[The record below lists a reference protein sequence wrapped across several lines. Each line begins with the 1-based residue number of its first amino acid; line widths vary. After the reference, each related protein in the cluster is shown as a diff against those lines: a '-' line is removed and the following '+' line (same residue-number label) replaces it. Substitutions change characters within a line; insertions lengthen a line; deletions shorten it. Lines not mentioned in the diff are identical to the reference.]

1 MRLSASLALPSFEQG
16 ADHATR
22 HPFSNP
28 GFHPPPTGAWNP
40 GFARASSRG
49 IIADVACRESAETVE
64 HVPSTVEE
72 TMSDVA
78 LRSRS
83 HRRQIALSFVAL
95 AVLLMPDTAFSIVAE
110 TPWEV
115 LILRMLTL
123 LGVAVLAVLPWT
135 SAAGPGVR
143 RRLRIWSLPGVAA
156 TVIYLFAADPLYLIV
171 GFCML
176 TGAALDM
183 WTTRGAEAAENLM
196 GRLGHQQRR
205 HRR

>member
-1 MRLSASLALPSFEQG
+1 MRLCASLALPSLE
-16 ADHATR
+16 AVVD

-28 GFHPPPTGAWNP
+28 GFQPPPTGAWDP
-40 GFARASSRG
+40 GFARDPSRG
-49 IIADVACRESAETVE
+49 ITADDDCRESAKSVE

-72 TMSDVA
+72 VMSDAA

-83 HRRQIALSFVAL
+83 HRRQIGLSFAAL
-95 AVLLMPDTAFSIVAE
+95 AVLLMPDTTFSIVAE

-123 LGVAVLAVLPWT
+123 LGVAVLAILPWA
-135 SAAGPGVR
+135 SSAGPGVR

-156 TVIYLFAADPLYLIV
+156 TVIYLLSADPLYLIV

-196 GRLGHQQRR
+196 GRLGHKERR